1 MADNEKTTVAHHVRQ
16 ATADK
21 YTLHEVENISPGI
34 SAGSS
39 PETERRTESEDVA
52 VYLVDMIECLQ
63 KLAHQRGFKSLSYM
77 LDVARSEAESLHHNT
92 ASAERES
99 SIGSD

>member
-1 MADNEKTTVAHHVRQ
+1 MADDEKMTAAPDSRE

-21 YTLHEVENISPGI
+21 FTLHEVENISPGI

-39 PETERRTESEDVA
+39 PGAERRTESEDIA
-52 VYLVDMIECLQ
+52 TFLVDMIECLQ
-63 KLAHQRGFKSLSYM
+63 ELAHQRGFKSLSYM
-77 LDVARSEAESLHHNT
+77 LDVARNEAENIHNT
-92 ASAERES
+92 APAEREN